1 MTKKKSKAEKIKEST
16 QIDGQI
22 PAAKELPTRLDVL
35 FGTAQNKY
43 KVNTKEQ
50 YQSYLQGLTV
60 SDLREEAIK
69 VGLIPTRNLERL
81 RKQLI
86 TEFDKYTM
94 AYNHVSSKKEDNLTK
109 EQEQT
114 LLNILRAVK

>member
-1 MTKKKSKAEKIKEST
+1 MAQDTRSCRETKWKRRSLS
-16 QIDGQI
+16 Q
-22 PAAKELPTRLDVL
+22 PL
-35 FGTAQNKY
+35 
-43 KVNTKEQ
+43 TKEQ